1 MGLLDILSN
10 FRDIFEIGRKT
21 SSDAKNNKPK
31 ERNYNFSDGENI
43 PTTRGQYNK
52 SKKVNSSQNTTK
64 KNLLFFVVANIEKEV
79 LF

>member
-10 FRDIFEIGRKT
+10 FRDVFEIGRKT

-52 SKKVNSSQNTTK
+52 SKKVNVQTS
-64 KNLLFFVVANIEKEV
+64 KNKEEED
-79 LF
+79 LEL